1 MQRIY
6 RLWLGIS
13 VVGAA
18 LVLAGL
24 AGFRSEW
31 TSAPTLGWIGVVA
44 VALLAVFLLTLRAA
58 RPTHSVAQTLYDAE
72 NPRQRSL

>member
-6 RLWLGIS
+6 RLWLGSS

-18 LVLAGL
+18 VVLASL

-44 VALLAVFLLTLRAA
+44 VGLIAVFVMTLRAA
-58 RPTHSVAQTLYDAE
+58 RPTHSVSRTLYDAE
-72 NPRQRSL
+72 HPKQRSL

>member
-1 MQRIY
+1 MQLTN

-13 VVGAA
+13 VAVAA
-18 LVLAGL
+18 IVLAGW
-24 AGFRSEW
+24 AGFQSEW
-31 TSAPTLGWIGVVA
+31 TSVPTLGWIGVVA